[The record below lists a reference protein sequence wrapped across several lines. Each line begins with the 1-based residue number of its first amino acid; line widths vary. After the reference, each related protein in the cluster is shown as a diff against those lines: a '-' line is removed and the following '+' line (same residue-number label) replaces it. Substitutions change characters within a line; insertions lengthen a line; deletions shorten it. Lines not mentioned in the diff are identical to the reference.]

1 MRERIDVRRAMVARQ
16 QFPLESP
23 GIGPWQVRAEVP
35 PRVPPGA
42 ARGEMAPPEV
52 RR

>member
-1 MRERIDVRRAMVARQ
+1 MPERIDVRRAMIARQ

-23 GIGPWQVRAEVP
+23 EIGPWQARAEVP

-42 ARGEMAPPEV
+42 ARREMAPLEV